1 MGEIV
6 QNPAKNEQKPVAAA
20 SDPVDPVHSMIPK
33 TEQHIHGEPQ
43 KQPVGYD
50 LLMQQ
55 QQQMMVDP
63 NAMLMQQ
70 QYEQQL
76 MMQQMMADPNAMMQ
90 YGQQMMMYDPNV
102 VSPAGQL
109 AQMPMMFQ
117 EEDKK
122 DEAQPPLPANIQF
135 LETAQEH
142 TQ

>member
-1 MGEIV
+1 MG
-6 QNPAKNEQKPVAAA
+6 EQKPVAAA

-63 NAMLMQQ
+63 SAMLMQQ

-90 YGQQMMMYDPNV
+90 YGQQMYPSGGMDAAQMMYDPNV
-102 VSPAGQL
+102 
-109 AQMPMMFQ
+109 MMQ
-117 EEDKK
+117 
-122 DEAQPPLPANIQF
+122 
-135 LETAQEH
+135 
-142 TQ
+142 